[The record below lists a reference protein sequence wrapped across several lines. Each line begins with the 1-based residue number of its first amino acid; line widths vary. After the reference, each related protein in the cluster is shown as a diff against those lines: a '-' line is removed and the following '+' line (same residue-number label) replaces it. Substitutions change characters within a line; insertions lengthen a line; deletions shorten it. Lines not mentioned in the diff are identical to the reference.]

1 MASQIARRLV
11 ILGAPGS
18 GKSTIATRIVKA
30 YGMPYIVAGDLV
42 RQNIQQQSEESR
54 TIREYV
60 NKGLL
65 LSDDLILK
73 FLVDELEKNR
83 EQGFLLE
90 GYPRTLN
97 QAEMLYR
104 QMKVDHVI
112 AIHVPADEIINRL
125 NDRWFHL
132 SSGRVYNR
140 LWSPPKE
147 AGKDDV
153 TGEPL
158 AQREDDIPAVIRH
171 RLNAYNKNT
180 NPIIQFYKQLGILQD
195 FHGRESDKIWPEVKN
210 YLDHILKEPIS
221 QKVAA

>member
-30 YGMPYIVAGDLV
+30 YGMPYIVAGDLL
-42 RQNIQQQSEESR
+42 RQNIKQQSEESR
-54 TIREYV
+54 TMKEYI

-65 LSDDLILK
+65 IPDDLILK

-104 QMKVDHVI
+104 QMKADHVI

-125 NDRWFHL
+125 KDRWFHL
-132 SSGRVYNR
+132 SSGRVYNL
-140 LWSPPKE
+140 LWRPPKE
-147 AGKDDV
+147 AGKDDI

-158 AQREDDIPAVIRH
+158 AQREDDKPAVIRH
-171 RLNAYNKNT
+171 RLNAYNKNI
-180 NPIIQFYKQLGILQD
+180 NPIIQFYKQLGIIQD

-210 YLDHILKEPIS
+210 YLDHILKEPMN
-221 QKVAA
+221 QKVAV

>member
-30 YGMPYIVAGDLV
+30 YGMPYIVAGDLL
-42 RQNIQQQSEESR
+42 RQNIKQQSEESR
-54 TIREYV
+54 TMKEYI

-65 LSDDLILK
+65 IPDDLILK

-125 NDRWFHL
+125 KDRWFHL
-132 SSGRVYNR
+132 SSGRVYNL
-140 LWSPPKE
+140 LWRPPKE
-147 AGKDDV
+147 AGKDDI

-158 AQREDDIPAVIRH
+158 AQREDDKPAVIRH
-171 RLNAYNKNT
+171 RLNAYNKNI

-210 YLDHILKEPIS
+210 YLDHILKEPMN
-221 QKVAA
+221 QKVAV